1 MRLLTALAPLT
12 VVLSAASCASVPRG
26 GRACSAD
33 LAAEERAVRAISASY
48 ATVRDVETEIA
59 EFTDDVWFFSTLTP
73 QPTVG
78 RAARRATI
86 EKRRAPAPGEH
97 TRRETSGVILS
108 ACGDL
113 AVEHGRYATTWDGPT
128 GPDSVAGYYLQAYRK
143 VGGQWKIAAASVHRR
158 P

>member
-1 MRLLTALAPLT
+1 MRQVPTQIL
-12 VVLSAASCASVPRG
+12 VAAAVAATGCASLPRG
-26 GRACSAD
+26 GHTCSAD
-33 LAAEERAVRAISASY
+33 IAAEERAVRAVSAGY
-48 ATVRDVETEIA
+48 ATVRDVETEVA

-86 EKRRAPAPGEH
+86 ERRRAPAPGEH
-97 TRRETSGVILS
+97 TRRETSGVIVS

-113 AVEHGRYATTWDGPT
+113 AIEHGRYVTTWSGPS
-128 GPDSVAGYYLQAYRK
+128 GIVSDSSSWPTTSTNTCPTTWCAGSP
-143 VGGQWKIAAASVHRR
+143 W